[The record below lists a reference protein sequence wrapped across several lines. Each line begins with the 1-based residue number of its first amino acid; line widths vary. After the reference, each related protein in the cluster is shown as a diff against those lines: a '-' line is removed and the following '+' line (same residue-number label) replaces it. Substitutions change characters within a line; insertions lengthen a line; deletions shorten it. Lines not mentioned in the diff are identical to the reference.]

1 MPIIPTTS
9 SSDLTYKIQRRML
22 YAHRILKEQSFAQGQ
37 MNRIDLVSGN
47 AGVNSE
53 SAILPMKVGAYF
65 TTPEERDK
73 AELDI
78 INAEEAKE
86 YQEDAVRAAN
96 FDDLIFNIN
105 DEEDD
110 DTSDFF

>member
-1 MPIIPTTS
+1 MS
-9 SSDLTYKIQRRML
+9 L
-22 YAHRILKEQSFAQGQ
+22 E
-37 MNRIDLVSGN
+37 VS
-47 AGVNSE
+47 
-53 SAILPMKVGAYF
+53 
-65 TTPEERDK
+65 PEERDK